1 MPRPR
6 VPWTPP
12 TASPPA
18 GADRLLAVAFRIV
31 VHVRERHRLRRQ
43 AGRVDGEDGVPA
55 SGRCG
60 PLADSSAADGSSATT
75 TVPSRLLRHARCY
88 ALRRTRSR
96 FAAHHAVRALLV
108 QLAAITVSVVGS
120 LVVLFTSLAL
130 VLIDPQALLFG
141 LLLYGA
147 LMAGLLVYLVIVVI
161 AAVQALHGQVVRDS
175 RLGRATEWLL
185 AQDVGVPADDG

>member
-1 MPRPR
+1 MPDAPPL
-6 VPWTPP
+6 PWTPP

-18 GADRLLAVAFRIV
+18 GADRLLAVAAYLGCLIG
-31 VHVRERHRLRRQ
+31 LWLI
-43 AGRVDGEDGVPA
+43 APIA
-55 SGRCG
+55 I
-60 PLADSSAADGSSATT
+60 
-75 TVPSRLLRHARCY
+75 Y